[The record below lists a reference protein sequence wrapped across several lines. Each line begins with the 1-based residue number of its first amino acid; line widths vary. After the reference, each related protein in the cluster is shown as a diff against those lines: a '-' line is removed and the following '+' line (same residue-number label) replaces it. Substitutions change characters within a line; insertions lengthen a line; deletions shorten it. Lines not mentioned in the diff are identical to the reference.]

1 MICDPE
7 NPTDLDDRTM
17 ATSPS
22 ATPTQYV
29 WFGGTGDFGH
39 SSDWS
44 PKGVPASGD
53 SASISAGTVRASNG
67 SLADVDINI
76 GSKAP
81 DNDPILAL
89 RNETVGDV
97 QVVTTEYQP
106 EDDPDPTRYADI
118 TVAGKVTTAG
128 AIDVGETSVVGT
140 GVPGNLDI
148 RLARGATLHVTGSL
162 SAFADSSVSI
172 TGQQHSV
179 LINDGQIDSGGADLD
194 IDTSVV
200 GNGTFA
206 VARGKFA
213 GGTLTFD
220 RGVAAGEHVDV
231 SQGGA
236 LNLTK
241 PMEFLGSIAENPFG
255 KVVLA
260 TDFTS
265 ASYANGVLTVLNHAR
280 TVAAL
285 HITSF
290 DDMGFSVAAVDGQTV
305 ITTPGSIG
313 SSMMN
318 QPAAMVAIQTD
329 HHTSI

>member
-1 MICDPE
+1 
-7 NPTDLDDRTM
+7 M

-44 PKGVPASGD
+44 RKGVPVSGD
-53 SASISAGTVRASNG
+53 TAIITAGTVRASNG
-67 SLADVDINI
+67 SLAGVDINI

-81 DNDPILAL
+81 NNDPILAL

-97 QVVTTEYQP
+97 LVETTEFRP

-118 TVAGKVTTAG
+118 TVAGNVTAAG
-128 AIDVGETSVVGT
+128 EIDAGGTNVVGR

-148 RLARGATLHVTGSL
+148 RLARGATLQVTDGL
-162 SAFADSSVSI
+162 YGYADSSVSI

-179 LINDGQIDSGGADLD
+179 LINDGQIKALGADIE
-194 IDTSVV
+194 IDTHVLGT
-200 GNGTFA
+200 GNFLIAAGKSSLGT
-206 VARGKFA
+206 R
-213 GGTLTFD
+213 TFD
-220 RGVAAGEHVDV
+220 RGVSAGERINAFY
-231 SQGGA
+231 GGV
-236 LNLTK
+236 LNLTE
-241 PMEFLGSIAENPFG
+241 PMEFLGSIVEG
-255 KVVLA
+255 LECKVVLA
-260 TDFTS
+260 TDSTS
-265 ASYANGVLTVLNHAR
+265 ASYANGVLTVLDHAR

-285 HITSF
+285 HITSY

-313 SSMMN
+313 SSTMN
-318 QPAAMVAIQTD
+318 QPEAMVAIQT
-329 HHTSI
+329 HHDSSV